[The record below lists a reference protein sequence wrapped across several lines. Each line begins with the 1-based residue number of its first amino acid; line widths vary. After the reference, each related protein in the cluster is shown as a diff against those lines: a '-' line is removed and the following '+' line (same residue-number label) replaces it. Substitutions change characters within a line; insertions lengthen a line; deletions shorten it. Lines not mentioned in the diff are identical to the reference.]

1 MNEVG
6 SEALYIYTYYG
17 LIHKYTDTSMS
28 GFNELS
34 AVRTSLFQGPIAA
47 LPVYTSEICLNNS
60 SIHQCNLSIL

>member
-34 AVRTSLFQGPIAA
+34 AVRTSLFQG
-47 LPVYTSEICLNNS
+47 LNPNS
-60 SIHQCNLSIL
+60 SVAGVHK